1 MKNHCIWVKDHF
13 VPVMRKPER
22 ELLVFYRCLRI
33 SFIKSIIFQKYVFT
47 VSSRIGIYK
56 INIFKFLH
64 PFIFV
69 FILNLNKA
77 GSKFFLTGFIY
88 TLNTN
93 NLGVV

>member
-1 MKNHCIWVKDHF
+1 MKNYCIGVEDHF
-13 VPVMRKPER
+13 ETIMRKSER
-22 ELLVFYRCLRI
+22 ELLVCHRCLGI
-33 SFIKSIIFQKYVFT
+33 SFIKSIIFQKNVFL

-88 TLNTN
+88 TLKTN